1 MIKNKFNIID
11 EFIYP
16 DHYKYNENDISK
28 IKKRANKLGAQII
41 TTEKDYVKISQLDR
55 ENIDFLEITLI
66 IENEKELKNF
76 IEEKISWIILNISF
90 NTSLLFFYSQFLNY

>member
-28 IKKRANKLGAQII
+28 IKNRANNLGAQII
-41 TTEKDYVKISQLDR
+41 TTEKDYVKISQFDR
-55 ENIDFLEITLI
+55 ENIDFLEINLI
-66 IENEKELKNF
+66 IENENELKNF
-76 IEEKISWIILNISF
+76 IEAKIS
-90 NTSLLFFYSQFLNY
+90 